1 MSTRYHII
9 EFPSNLGLKEPAP
22 GVEPGVRNLPDW
34 LRQWGFQEALQVT
47 DPVNVPAPPFSMM
60 MHTASGIRNAPAIA
74 SYTLKQA
81 EALQPL
87 LEKPGKILAIGGDC
101 SILTGIGL
109 ALKQQGNYG
118 LFTLDGHTDF
128 MPASFSGTGG
138 AAGMDLSIVTG
149 HADDILANINNLGPY
164 FSEENV
170 FCAGNREM
178 DTRYV
183 GFIRQSQIRYL
194 DLFEM
199 RRLDA
204 ARVCDDWLRW
214 VQQQQL
220 NGFWLHLDVDV
231 LDPRWMPAVDS
242 PDPGGLSYDELSQ
255 WLSPLLASPLLT
267 GLDITI
273 LDPSL
278 DINGDITRRFIKE
291 MLLLLQAPS
300 GWQQS

>member
-34 LRQWGFQEALQVT
+34 LRQWGFQEALQMT
-47 DPVNVPAPPFSMM
+47 DPVNVSAPPYSMQ
-60 MHTASGIRNAPAIA
+60 MHTGSGIRNAPAIA
-74 SYTLKQA
+74 GYTLKQA
-81 EALQPL
+81 AALEPL

-109 ALKQQGNYG
+109 ALKQHGNYG

-149 HADDILANINNLGPY
+149 NADDILANIHNLGPY

-170 FCAGNREM
+170 YCTGNREM
-178 DTRYV
+178 DSHYV
-183 GFIRQSQIRYL
+183 SFIRQTRIRYL
-194 DLFEM
+194 DLYEM

-204 ARVCDDWLRW
+204 ARVCNDWLQW

-220 NGFWLHLDVDV
+220 DGFWIHLDVDV

-242 PDPGGLSYDELSQ
+242 PDPGGLSYDELGQ

-278 DINGDITRRFIKE
+278 DISGDVTRRFIKE
-291 MLLLLQAPS
+291 MLPLLQTSS